1 MKSFA
6 GLVRREPAVAVFLA
20 LSTAVLTMVGLA
32 REQVFLWIY
41 LPALAASVAIVVWID
56 RRWGPIPTF
65 LLWMV
70 SLWAVLHLAGGLAP
84 NPTGDSEIL
93 YGMWLIDGVLRWDQA
108 VHGFGIAA
116 ATATLIVAARET
128 DRPIVW
134 GFAIG
139 QGVGLVNETAE
150 NIFAV
155 FVEDTNVGDMVNTAW
170 DLGWHL
176 IGGAAVAVWVASRA
190 IPDRPR
196 YSRIA

>member
-20 LSTAVLTMVGLA
+20 LSTAVFTAVGLA

-70 SLWAVLHLAGGLAP
+70 SLWAVFHLAGGLAP
-84 NPTGDSEIL
+84 NPTGETEIL
-93 YGMWLIDGVLRWDQA
+93 YGMWLINGVLRWDQA

-116 ATATLIVAARET
+116 ATATLIVAARKTE
-128 DRPIVW
+128 RPIVW
-134 GFAIG
+134 GFAIA

-155 FVEDTNVGDMVNTAW
+155 FVEDSNVGDAVNTAW

-176 IGGAAVAVWVASRA
+176 IGGAAVALWIASRA